1 MNIIDVKNMYSGSK
15 YEGKLDRAVRLF
27 EKTGDDV
34 KSGYL
39 GSVITNIG
47 FDNLGN
53 FEFSSEHMA
62 SNLETKS
69 TGALLDEGAVI
80 KQIQEN
86 DKEKFYQIFSWNN
99 DFDKY
104 TYVLFDSEEAMNFS
118 YERRLK

>member
-62 SNLETKS
+62 SNLEM
-69 TGALLDEGAVI
+69 I
-80 KQIQEN
+80 KKNFI
-86 DKEKFYQIFSWNN
+86 KFFLGIMILINILMFYLIV
-99 DFDKY
+99 K
-104 TYVLFDSEEAMNFS
+104 
-118 YERRLK
+118 RL